1 MFGQPGIVFLSANN
15 SVVVAHKG
23 SSASLSCRL
32 TKGPSFGMVSEK
44 PFYIC
49 GLGGNQYCPPQ
60 EGLLD
65 FLYLLLKTKLQNI
78 DFQVFFYLF
87 AQGLHAA
94 NLFHLC
100 SDDLVS
106 SAFAL
111 VCPSSAHHWRLG
123 LYWRSKDPRCQKT
136 SWQCK
141 MSFSSWICFR
151 SEILGLAAW
160 DPRCFVVW
168 QRTLS
173 LPGHLPPTHGSHHYP
188 CCSRSA
194 LLLNQ

>member
-44 PFYIC
+44 P
-49 GLGGNQYCPPQ
+49 LLWLWWKSYCPPQ

-65 FLYLLLKTKLQNI
+65 FLYC
-78 DFQVFFYLF
+78 
-87 AQGLHAA
+87 AA

-194 LLLNQ
+194 LLHKQ

>member
-44 PFYIC
+44 PF
-49 GLGGNQYCPPQ
+49 GGN
-60 EGLLD
+60 LIALHKKN
-65 FLYLLLKTKLQNI
+65 FLTFFTCCWKQSCKTLIFK
-78 DFQVFFYLF
+78 FFFYLF
-87 AQGLHAA
+87 AQGLDAA

-194 LLLNQ
+194 LLHKQ